1 VKGGALQCGIPQ
13 LRVGNGQIHCACSI
27 DGIGRTIENRDTLDF
42 ENLRDSM
49 RDLAGSGGTLVH
61 QHQRA
66 AEFIQPLH
74 LLLAACR
81 FPGPLPGARRKL
93 ARNNGRDKKCKQGDQ
108 F

>member
-1 VKGGALQCGIPQ
+1 VWHPAASCRKWADP
-13 LRVGNGQIHCACSI
+13 LRLFYRWYRSH
-27 DGIGRTIENRDTLDF
+27 DENRDTLDF

-93 ARNNGRDKKCKQGDQ
+93 ARNNGRDKKCKQGDPV
-108 F
+108 